1 MKHTRMF
8 KTYIIKMK
16 YLKNIF
22 LGGIAFL
29 IVSACDSNDSELDHD
44 MGTHVS
50 AIIKLDHSLAIGDE
64 FTIQQQ
70 AGGEN
75 QTLILDTFKFLISD
89 VVVKTADNQ
98 MISIPNN
105 VAGSLIDL
113 SKAVNKE
120 VQVYLTE
127 IPDGEYKSISFGI
140 GVSDEVANG
149 SADEQSR
156 LFDLAAADMNW
167 SWNPNSYIFSK
178 IEATNKVNVMHHM
191 AKTESE
197 QADDLSIHIG
207 KKGDFDGYRTVTID
221 LSTLKNKSLFIKK
234 EFSPSIHIIVN
245 IEKLF
250 SPNDGVAVYL
260 GAPSKVDFS
269 DNYSSI
275 FEAQHVH
282 PLDEAI
288 YLEDVEMDV
297 DSGTHDGDGHS
308 GHNH

>member
-1 MKHTRMF
+1 
-8 KTYIIKMK
+8 
-16 YLKNIF
+16 
-22 LGGIAFL
+22 
-29 IVSACDSNDSELDHD
+29 

-178 IEATNKVNVMHHM
+178 IEATNRVNMMHHM
-191 AKTESE
+191 AKSETE

-221 LSTLKNKSLFIKK
+221 FPQNITVKS
-234 EFSPSIHIIVN
+234 EVSPSVHVKVN

-250 SPNDGVAVYL
+250 SPNDGLAVYL
-260 GAPSKVDFS
+260 GAPSKVNFS